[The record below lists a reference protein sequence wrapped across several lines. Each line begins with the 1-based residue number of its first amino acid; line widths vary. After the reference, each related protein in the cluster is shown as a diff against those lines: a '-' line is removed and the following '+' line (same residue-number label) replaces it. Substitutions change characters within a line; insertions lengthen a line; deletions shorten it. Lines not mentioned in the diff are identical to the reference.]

1 MDEAGTLWFHGRL
14 DDQLKVGG
22 IRIEPG
28 EIEYHLNKHPAIS
41 SSKVIG
47 VEGVG
52 GRPRIAAFY
61 SPCGSVTP
69 EELPDYLLRSLPRE
83 SMPSVLKWVDKF
95 PLNHN
100 GQVTRSALS
109 QFLAQGSA
117 VMNCGFTLG
126 RGQSTTN
133 LVNLQIPT

>member
-69 EELPDYLLRSLPRE
+69 EELQDYLLRSLPRE
-83 SMPSVLKWVDKF
+83 WM
-95 PLNHN
+95 
-100 GQVTRSALS
+100 QI
-109 QFLAQGSA
+109 
-117 VMNCGFTLG
+117 G
-126 RGQSTTN
+126 RASCRERVCQY
-133 LVNLQIPT
+133 V

>member
-47 VEGVG
+47 VEGVS

-69 EELPDYLLRSLPRE
+69 DELKDYLLRSLTRE
-83 SMPSVLKWVDKF
+83 WMPSF
-95 PLNHN
+95 LNRFDQLQFNHT
-100 GQVTRSALS
+100 GTVAQLALFQLLPQHHPVS
-109 QFLAQGSA
+109 K
-117 VMNCGFTLG
+117 
-126 RGQSTTN
+126 
-133 LVNLQIPT
+133 